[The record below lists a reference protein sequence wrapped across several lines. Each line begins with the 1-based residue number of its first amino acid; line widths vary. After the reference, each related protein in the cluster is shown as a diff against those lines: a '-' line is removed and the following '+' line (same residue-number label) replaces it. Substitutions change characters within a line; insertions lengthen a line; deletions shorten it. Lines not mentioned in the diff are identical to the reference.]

1 MFLSETLWLSSTP
14 QPPQQQNS
22 FAFEGFLVSF
32 YFDGNCRLGS
42 LCLKNCATTYNFKV
56 YCILNFL
63 NLIFILYF
71 ILYAADLQCCVSF
84 RYAESTTYRKTCKWL
99 SRFNYLPLTK
109 GLTCH
114 SDSLAWRNL
123 DGVFAE
129 EGYQENVVLKPW
141 WAIEEEKEYK

>member
-14 QPPQQQNS
+14 QPPQQRNS

-71 ILYAADLQCCVSF
+71 ILFYMQLTYSVVLVSGMQKVVRSHAYTHITMYKIDRQQAF
-84 RYAESTTYRKTCKWL
+84 SSILYYTLYGKRTCKI
-99 SRFNYLPLTK
+99 F
-109 GLTCH
+109 
-114 SDSLAWRNL
+114 
-123 DGVFAE
+123 
-129 EGYQENVVLKPW
+129 
-141 WAIEEEKEYK
+141 